1 MLLKGITISVCLS
14 ILMLQVNAQ
23 HRFTV
28 EQAKTQSDS
37 ILSGNRDLPQML
49 ILGSFHFA
57 YYNLDAHK
65 TGEDEQVDVLS
76 VQRQKEM
83 EELVAYISKYKPTK
97 IAVESG
103 PITGYLLR
111 NYEEWIAGKRSL
123 GRSETEQIGF
133 RLMRQFGMD
142 TIYGVDAIPL
152 MYDLYDAKDSTVLRP
167 ILDSIYTDWDFRSDD
182 SSSQLYTDW
191 YNFDDQ
197 LALKMSLKD
206 YFIYMNDDWVLD
218 KGYGAY
224 LTGDF
229 KLGSFEGADALA
241 MHWYSRNLR
250 IFRNLQ
256 EIVTSPDDR
265 ILLIIGAGHAGIL
278 THLFE
283 CSNEFELVKVGEI
296 K

>member
-1 MLLKGITISVCLS
+1 
-14 ILMLQVNAQ
+14 
-23 HRFTV
+23 
-28 EQAKTQSDS
+28 
-37 ILSGNRDLPQML
+37 
-49 ILGSFHFA
+49 
-57 YYNLDAHK
+57 
-65 TGEDEQVDVLS
+65 
-76 VQRQKEM
+76 
-83 EELVAYISKYKPTK
+83 
-97 IAVESG
+97 
-103 PITGYLLR
+103 
-111 NYEEWIAGKRSL
+111 
-123 GRSETEQIGF
+123 
-133 RLMRQFGMD
+133 
-142 TIYGVDAIPL
+142 
-152 MYDLYDAKDSTVLRP
+152 
-167 ILDSIYTDWDFRSDD
+167 
-182 SSSQLYTDW
+182 
-191 YNFDDQ
+191 
-197 LALKMSLKD
+197 LKD